1 MDTIYLWPDGPLVYD
16 DPAAFPI
23 GTDAVALG
31 VFAGRCKGRAADL
44 GCGSGV
50 IGLSLAWRNPRL
62 TVECIDIQPAAAE
75 AARANIALN
84 GLEGRMSAACGDLR
98 TFVDSLTADKFDLVV
113 CNPPY
118 YPADSGKVSADE
130 AKAIARTELCCT
142 LSDVCR
148 CAAGLLKTGGRFCI
162 VHKPE
167 RMAELIYTMHGFG
180 IEPKR
185 LRYVQSSPEAAPSLV
200 LVEGKR
206 GAKAGLV
213 IEAPYIPGREPL
225 F

>member
-1 MDTIYLWPDGPLVYD
+1 MVYD
-16 DPAAFPI
+16 NEGVFAI

-31 VFAGRCKGRAADL
+31 VFAGRCKGRAVDL

-50 IGLSLAWRNPRL
+50 IGLSLAWRNAQL
-62 TVECIDIQPAAAE
+62 AVDCIDIQPAAAE
-75 AARANIALN
+75 ATQANICLN
-84 GLEGRMSAACGDLR
+84 GLEGRMSAVCGDLR
-98 TFVDSLTADKFDLVV
+98 EMVTPENCDRYDLVV

-118 YPADSGKVSADE
+118 YPAGSGKISADE

-142 LSDVCR
+142 LGDVCR

-167 RMAELIYTMHGFG
+167 RMAELIYTMHNVGL
-180 IEPKR
+180 EPKR
-185 LRYVQSSPEAAPSLV
+185 LRFVQSSADAAPSLV
-200 LVEGKR
+200 MVEGKR

-213 IEAPYIPGREPL
+213 IEPPYIPGQEPL